1 MRISSEINE
10 LGSLRLLPSTSPRYC
25 VRHLLQSHLQADS
38 FSTLLGE
45 AVTE

>member
-10 LGSLRLLPSTSPRYC
+10 LGSLRLLPSTSPHYC

-45 AVTE
+45 TATG